1 MIMKLKKQANLQED
15 EYEYCVLCGAKTQYK
30 RSEPIQNRIGYE
42 IGVGQL
48 CEHCNRIM
56 ELEELVAEQNKR
68 LQRVDRES
76 GG

>member
-1 MIMKLKKQANLQED
+1 MMKLRQKLKTQND
-15 EYEYCVLCGAKTQYK
+15 EYEYCVLCGVKTQYK

-48 CEHCNRIM
+48 CEHCNRRM
-56 ELEELVAEQNKR
+56 ELEELEAEHTRR
-68 LQRVDRES
+68 LQRINTRD

>member
-1 MIMKLKKQANLQED
+1 MRKIGLKQNIRND

-48 CEHCNRIM
+48 CEHCNRRM

-68 LQRVDRES
+68 LQRMNIET